1 MSKARLVITAVIV
14 EGRSQAEVART
25 YEVSPGWVSKL
36 VARYRSEG
44 EAAFEPRSRRP
55 NTSPNAVSATVVG
68 QIVELRTTLVAA
80 GLDAG
85 PDTIRWHLEHHHGV
99 RVSSATISR
108 YLAKSGLVTPQ
119 PQKKP
124 RSSYIRFEADQ
135 PNECWQSDF
144 THYRLVTRSGA
155 RVPMWRSSPG
165 WMTTPARLCRSR
177 LIGESREGPS
187 SAAFGKPLPSM
198 GFQPRR

>member
-1 MSKARLVITAVIV
+1 V
-14 EGRSQAEVART
+14 EPVQ
-25 YEVSPGWVSKL
+25 
-36 VARYRSEG
+36 
-44 EAAFEPRSRRP
+44 
-55 NTSPNAVSATVVG
+55 
-68 QIVELRTTLVAA
+68 
-80 GLDAG
+80 DAG

-108 YLAKSGLVTPQ
+108 YLAKAGLVTPQ

-144 THYRLVTRSGA
+144 THYRLVTRSGG
-155 RVPMWRSSPG
+155 PG
-165 WMTTPARLCRSR
+165 AHVEILSWLDDHSRKALSVTAHRRTPD
-177 LIGESREGPS
+177 GPS
-187 SAAFGKPLPSM
+187 SAASGKPLPSM